1 MTSTNAQGY
10 VWYKNNS
17 IINNA
22 SSSSYRVTTAGTYLV
37 RVQRGNCG
45 VFSSPYVVTIPCREG
60 ELTSTNITSYP
71 NPFNTMVNFNIELPS
86 SSAVSVRLYSLAGQL
101 IDEILHD
108 SYLSAGESN
117 IAYNGEQLTNG
128 IYIAEIKTSSET
140 KRIKICKQY

>member
-1 MTSTNAQGY
+1 
-10 VWYKNNS
+10 
-17 IINNA
+17 
-22 SSSSYRVTTAGTYLV
+22 
-37 RVQRGNCG
+37 
-45 VFSSPYVVTIPCREG
+45 
-60 ELTSTNITSYP
+60 
-71 NPFNTMVNFNIELPS
+71 
-86 SSAVSVRLYSLAGQL
+86 LAGQL